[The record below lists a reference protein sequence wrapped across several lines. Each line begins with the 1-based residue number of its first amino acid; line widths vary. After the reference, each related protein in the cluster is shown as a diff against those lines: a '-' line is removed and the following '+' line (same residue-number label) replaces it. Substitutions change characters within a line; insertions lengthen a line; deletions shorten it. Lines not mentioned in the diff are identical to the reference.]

1 MNKITLKR
9 ERSKDI
15 VNGQYVRKNVY
26 VVKRV
31 VGAISPYVG
40 ERLSKAYV
48 SDLCEQTGVWV
59 VTFI

>member
-15 VNGQYVRKNVY
+15 VDGQYVRGSVY

-40 ERLSKAYV
+40 EKLSKEYV
-48 SDLCEQTGVWV
+48 KGLCEQTGVWV
-59 VTFI
+59 VTFV